1 MPPTHTRL
9 LVEHFAECFR
19 FYRDIIGMTLNWGD
33 ENSGYADFESEDGQV
48 ALALFL
54 RQAMSDVLGTG
65 SLPVNPPGQ
74 DRFMLIFGVADVNA
88 VVQRIRQQG
97 VEFLLGP
104 KDFPGWGYRGAY
116 LRDPDGHLVELFTG
130 LPEEQWTEGLREA
143 DEKYKPA
150 PDAG

>member
-19 FYRDIIGMTLNWGD
+19 FYRDIIGMTPNWGD
-33 ENSGYADFESEDGQV
+33 ENSGYADFVSEDGQV

-74 DRFMLIFGVADVNA
+74 DRCMLIFGVADVNA
-88 VVQRIRQQG
+88 EVQRIRQQG
-97 VEFLLGP
+97 VEFVLGP

>member
-88 VVQRIRQQG
+88 EVQRIRQQG
-97 VEFLLGP
+97 VKFVLGP

>member
-88 VVQRIRQQG
+88 EVQRIRQQG
-97 VEFLLGP
+97 VEFVLGP